1 MQQPSYAYACARV
14 SALENGLFDAKTV
27 KRMADG
33 SLEDAMRILLDAR
46 YGGVPDATAADCQR
60 LIDNVRAEAARSIRE
75 ISPEPELT
83 DLFLLETDIHNL
95 KLLVKARLLDQ
106 AETPLL
112 SGGLFDP
119 ARLKT
124 AVAEQDYGFLP
135 ASIAQA
141 MDALEERLRIEVE
154 PQRVSIALDRAYL
167 SHALA
172 TARAGRDAFALAYF
186 TALCDFDNVITLLRL
201 RAMGAGRDDLREA
214 LLPEGGLKHDVL
226 LQAYELSDD
235 ALVRAL
241 SASPARDAL
250 AAGIADMQRTGSIG
264 ALERARENHLLS
276 LVRPY
281 RHDIDSVRRLVGYLL
296 ARDREARA
304 IRMIVTVKRN
314 GLDDAV
320 MQERLCELYG

>member
-14 SALENGLFDAKTV
+14 SALENGLFDTKTV

-46 YGGVPDATAADCQR
+46 YGGVPDATAADCER

-214 LLPEGGLKHDVL
+214 LLPEGGLNHDVL

-264 ALERARENHLLS
+264 ALERARENYLLS

>member
-46 YGGVPDATAADCQR
+46 YGGVPDATAADCER

-119 ARLKT
+119 ARLKA

>member
-1 MQQPSYAYACARV
+1 
-14 SALENGLFDAKTV
+14 
-27 KRMADG
+27 
-33 SLEDAMRILLDAR
+33 
-46 YGGVPDATAADCQR
+46 
-60 LIDNVRAEAARSIRE
+60 
-75 ISPEPELT
+75 
-83 DLFLLETDIHNL
+83 
-95 KLLVKARLLDQ
+95 
-106 AETPLL
+106 
-112 SGGLFDP
+112 
-119 ARLKT
+119 
-124 AVAEQDYGFLP
+124 
-135 ASIAQA
+135 
-141 MDALEERLRIEVE
+141 
-154 PQRVSIALDRAYL
+154 
-167 SHALA
+167 
-172 TARAGRDAFALAYF
+172 
-186 TALCDFDNVITLLRL
+186 
-201 RAMGAGRDDLREA
+201 MGAGRDDLREA